1 MLVGLVFAKG
11 WQRGLAWRRSANT
24 ESPVGYAACL
34 SASVKASNDLVI
46 GGPGRVVGILFS
58 DDYLGMFRE

>member
-11 WQRGLAWRRSANT
+11 WQRGLAGRRSANI
-24 ESPVGYAACL
+24 ESPVGYAARL

-46 GGPGRVVGILFS
+46 GGPGRVVGTLFS
-58 DDYLGMFRE
+58 YDYSGMFGE